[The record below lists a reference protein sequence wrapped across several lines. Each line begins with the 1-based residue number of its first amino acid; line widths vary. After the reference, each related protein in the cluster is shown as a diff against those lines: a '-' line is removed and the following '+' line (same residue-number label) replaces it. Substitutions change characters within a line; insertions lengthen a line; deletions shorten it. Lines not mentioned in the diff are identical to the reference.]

1 MQEELTAQQLPLLR
15 NQLYEGM
22 FVVPGVKKRNKPTDV
37 DF

>member
-1 MQEELTAQQLPLLR
+1 MQEELTAQQPLLR

-22 FVVPGVKKRNKPTDV
+22 FVVPRVKKRNNPTDV